1 MQTYEVLG
9 FENKYSKNS
18 SIVEKNIPGL
28 SISLNKSEIEDN
40 QTAIDLIKDALKS
53 LQSE

>member
-9 FENKYSKNS
+9 FENKIQKNS

-28 SISLNKSEIEDN
+28 SLSLNKSEIEDN
-40 QTAIDLIKDALKS
+40 QIAIDLIKD
-53 LQSE
+53 